1 MVMVWSG
8 KILAWVLTDM
18 ASNRICKVFL
28 KFFQR
33 YLLLLLGTLISV
45 DKGKFIFV
53 IMELTPWQSL
63 WQIPVSPVDFVI
75 TDCAQV
81 GWVMVN
87 RVMQVSVKIFPT
99 GLNPGFAQASVN
111 NFFSGIF
118 CTQGC
123 RYVWNNLK
131 NIKKSFHRV
140 FMTKV
145 FGLLLKARAG

>member
-53 IMELTPWQSL
+53 IMELTP
-63 WQIPVSPVDFVI
+63 
-75 TDCAQV
+75 
-81 GWVMVN
+81 
-87 RVMQVSVKIFPT
+87 
-99 GLNPGFAQASVN
+99 
-111 NFFSGIF
+111 
-118 CTQGC
+118 
-123 RYVWNNLK
+123 
-131 NIKKSFHRV
+131 
-140 FMTKV
+140 
-145 FGLLLKARAG
+145 